1 MIAADSNSNCCFRFL
16 REVKV
21 EGWQLNYTVRII
33 IMLIRTMIIMIIIAD
48 HHYDQMDMWP
58 STEEADRSARGVP
71 TAASPLQQ
79 EVIMTMMMTVTMMLR
94 MMVIITMPKTVRM
107 PMIER

>member
-1 MIAADSNSNCCFRFL
+1 M
-16 REVKV
+16 
-21 EGWQLNYTVRII
+21 EGWQLNYTVRIM
-33 IMLIRTMIIMIIIAD
+33 IMLIRTMIIIAD

-94 MMVIITMPKTVRM
+94 MMVKIKMPKTVRM

>member
-21 EGWQLNYTVRII
+21 EGWQLNYTVRIM

-94 MMVIITMPKTVRM
+94 MMVKIKMPKTVRM

>member
-33 IMLIRTMIIMIIIAD
+33 IMLIRTIIAD

-94 MMVIITMPKTVRM
+94 MMVKIKMPKTVRM

>member
-1 MIAADSNSNCCFRFL
+1 M
-16 REVKV
+16 
-21 EGWQLNYTVRII
+21 T
-33 IMLIRTMIIMIIIAD
+33 IIAD

-79 EVIMTMMMTVTMMLR
+79 EVIMTMMMTVTMMLLR
-94 MMVIITMPKTVRM
+94 MMVKITMPKTVRM

>member
-1 MIAADSNSNCCFRFL
+1 M
-16 REVKV
+16 

-33 IMLIRTMIIMIIIAD
+33 IMLIRTMIIIAD

-79 EVIMTMMMTVTMMLR
+79 EVIMTMMMTITMMLR
-94 MMVIITMPKTVRM
+94 MMVKIKMPKTVRM

>member
-1 MIAADSNSNCCFRFL
+1 M
-16 REVKV
+16 
-21 EGWQLNYTVRII
+21 T
-33 IMLIRTMIIMIIIAD
+33 IIAD

-79 EVIMTMMMTVTMMLR
+79 EVIMTMMMTMTMMLR
-94 MMVIITMPKTVRM
+94 MMVKITMPKTVRM

>member
-21 EGWQLNYTVRII
+21 EGWQLNYTVRIM

>member
-33 IMLIRTMIIMIIIAD
+33 IMLIRIMIIIAD

-94 MMVIITMPKTVRM
+94 MMVKIKMPKTVRM

>member
-33 IMLIRTMIIMIIIAD
+33 IMLIRTMTIIAD

-79 EVIMTMMMTVTMMLR
+79 EVIMTMMMTMTMMLR
-94 MMVIITMPKTVRM
+94 MMVKITMPKTVRM

>member
-1 MIAADSNSNCCFRFL
+1 M
-16 REVKV
+16 

-33 IMLIRTMIIMIIIAD
+33 IMLIRTMTIIAD

>member
-1 MIAADSNSNCCFRFL
+1 M
-16 REVKV
+16 

-33 IMLIRTMIIMIIIAD
+33 IMLIRTMIIIAD

-94 MMVIITMPKTVRM
+94 MMVKIKMPKTVRM